1 MNSCVAAVRT
11 AARSYGIP
19 LVVLTSVFVLSGCD
33 GLRLDQDLCP
43 VNEVPTRS
51 TVLLLD
57 TSDPLTP
64 QHREELKR
72 LVRDMQVPPE
82 GTQGPD
88 EAAEQS
94 DFYVAR
100 SEALIVYEL
109 AQNIGEMEP
118 VLRVCNPG
126 GHPDTWRWWYGLF
139 RGKAI
144 AVRRWQRF
152 GEIVEEMFDAP
163 QESAPQPRSPI
174 MEALGVIVPRHA
186 SSLRI
191 SPQSASR
198 THLIVYSD
206 LLQHSDA
213 LSHYG
218 PYPLPEDIQEELK
231 TNLSGIE
238 VSLFRLERA
247 EYERWQTVDHYYW
260 WTSLIMD
267 FGGNLIWQEPI

>member
-1 MNSCVAAVRT
+1 MSGCADPVGT
-11 AARSYGIP
+11 AARHSGI
-19 LVVLTSVFVLSGCD
+19 LLAALTGVFLLSGCD

-43 VNEVPTRS
+43 VDQAPRRN

-82 GTQGPD
+82 ETQGTI
-88 EAAEQS
+88 EAATS

-109 AQNIGEMEP
+109 AQNLGEMEP

-163 QESAPQPRSPI
+163 RESAPQPQSPI
-174 MEALGVIVPRHA
+174 IEALGVIVPRHA

-218 PYPLPEDIQEELK
+218 PYPPTEDIQEELK